1 MGREDIKIKSV
12 GFDTTI
18 PLHIK
23 LLAIADNQKNF
34 SEYVRT
40 LMVADMLTNGAISDL
55 SIVRQK
61 KSNVISK
68 EYTIEIDTV
77 ENREELKIH
86 EGSNKKKYD
95 PKDFTIDL

>member
-1 MGREDIKIKSV
+1 MAREDIKIKSV

-23 LLAIADNQKNF
+23 LLSLADNQKNF

-40 LMVADMLTNGAISDL
+40 LMIADMLTNGAVSDL

-61 KSNVISK
+61 RSNVISK
-68 EYTIEIDTV
+68 DYAVDINKV
-77 ENREELKIH
+77 EEVTK
-86 EGSNKKKYD
+86 KKKYD
-95 PKDFTIDL
+95 PKDFTLDL

>member
-1 MGREDIKIKSV
+1 LAREDIKIKSV

-23 LLAIADNQKNF
+23 LLSLADNQKNF

-40 LMVADMLTNGAISDL
+40 LMIADMLTNGAVSDL

-61 KSNVISK
+61 RSNVISK
-68 EYTIEIDTV
+68 DYAVDINKV
-77 ENREELKIH
+77 EEVTK
-86 EGSNKKKYD
+86 KKKYD
-95 PKDFTIDL
+95 PKDFTLDL